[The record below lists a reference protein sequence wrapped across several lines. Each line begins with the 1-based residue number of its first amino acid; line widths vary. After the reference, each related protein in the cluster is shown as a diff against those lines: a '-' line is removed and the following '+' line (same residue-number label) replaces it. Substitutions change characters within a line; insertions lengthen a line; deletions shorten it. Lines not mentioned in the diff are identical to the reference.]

1 MASTLHIAPGQDEF
15 ELMLSGDLDAETV
28 DQLRAHSM
36 SSRPNSRSSSTSPAS
51 TRSTAAGIELLA
63 DVNKV
68 HRSAGN
74 SLRLNRAAQNNRVLS
89 LLEELE
95 LTEHFTFD

>member
-15 ELMLSGDLDAETV
+15 ELMLSGDLDAQTV
-28 DQLRAHSM
+28 DQLRARLDEFAPEQPLVVDVAGLHAID
-36 SSRPNSRSSSTSPAS
+36 R
-51 TRSTAAGIELLA
+51 AGIELLA

-68 HRSAGN
+68 HRSAGS